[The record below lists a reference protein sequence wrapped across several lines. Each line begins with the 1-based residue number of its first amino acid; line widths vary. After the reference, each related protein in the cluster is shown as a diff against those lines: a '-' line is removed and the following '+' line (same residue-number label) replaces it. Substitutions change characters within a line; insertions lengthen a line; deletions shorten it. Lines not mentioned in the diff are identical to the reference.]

1 MFFLCVLMLSDYL
14 VPTEL
19 KRSCLNLHRDS
30 IHVCTKSMA
39 SKKVM
44 IRWHTK
50 CAWNG
55 RQQPVPRKD
64 IDPPKPASLAEGERI
79 RVKFSGRWYNAFV
92 VTSWSKEQKG

>member
-1 MFFLCVLMLSDYL
+1 
-14 VPTEL
+14 
-19 KRSCLNLHRDS
+19 
-30 IHVCTKSMA
+30 MA
-39 SKKVM
+39 SKKMM
-44 IRWHTK
+44 IRWDTK

-79 RVKFSGRWYNAFV
+79 RVKFSGRWYNTFV